1 MTINAA
7 CPRGK
12 VAADGIEMKL
22 IIQIPCLNEA
32 ADLPETLLALPRK
45 IDGIDTIEY
54 LVIDDGSSDNTSGVA
69 RQFGVH
75 HIVRHRR
82 NRGLA
87 AAFRSGID
95 KALAEGADIIVNTD
109 ADNQYMAD
117 DIALLVQPILDGT
130 ADIVMGD
137 RQVSKNAHFSPFKRL
152 LQVLG
157 SATVRRLSGTD
168 ITDAVSG
175 FRALSR
181 AAAQK
186 INITS
191 SFSYTTEMLIQAGR
205 KRMAI
210 TSVPVR
216 TNRAVRP
223 SRLFRS
229 VPQFITNTG
238 ATMVRAYAMY
248 NPLKVFVSL
257 GLFLA
262 LAGAAPIVR
271 FLIFYFA
278 GDGAGHVQSLVI
290 GGSLIILGFIAIMF
304 GAIADLVGRNRQLME
319 QSLEKIRVIEEQLS
333 ARERDEKIARPIA
346 RTDKASVSS
355 RG

>member
-1 MTINAA
+1 
-7 CPRGK
+7 
-12 VAADGIEMKL
+12 MKL

-32 ADLPETLLALPRK
+32 VSLPETMLALPRR
-45 IDGIDTIEY
+45 IEGIDTIEY

-69 RQFGVH
+69 RQYGVH

-117 DIALLVQPILDGT
+117 DIALLVKPILDGE

-137 RQVSKNAHFSPFKRL
+137 RQVGKNAHFSPFKRL
-152 LQVLG
+152 LQVVG
-157 SATVRRLSGTD
+157 SATVRKLSDTD

-175 FRALSR
+175 FRAISR
-181 AAAQK
+181 SAAQK

-216 TNRAVRP
+216 TNRTMRP

-248 NPLKVFVSL
+248 NPLKVFASL
-257 GLFLA
+257 GLCLA
-262 LAGAAPIVR
+262 VAGTVPIIR
-271 FLIFYFA
+271 FLMFYFA
-278 GDGAGHVQSLVI
+278 GDGVGHVQSLIV
-290 GGSLIILGFIAIMF
+290 GGSLLTLGFIAILF
-304 GAIADLVGRNRQLME
+304 GAIADLVGRNRQLIE
-319 QSLEKIRVIEEQLS
+319 QSLEKLRVVEERLDAIHQAQIANRLPIMNID
-333 ARERDEKIARPIA
+333 AR
-346 RTDKASVSS
+346 VSS

>member
-1 MTINAA
+1 
-7 CPRGK
+7 
-12 VAADGIEMKL
+12 MKL
-22 IIQIPCLNEA
+22 IVQIPCLNEA
-32 ADLPETLLALPRK
+32 VNLPETLLALPRR
-45 IDGIDTIEY
+45 IEGIDTIEY
-54 LVIDDGSSDNTSGVA
+54 LVIDDGSNDNTSGVA

-87 AAFRSGID
+87 AAFRTGID

-109 ADNQYMAD
+109 ADNQYMAE
-117 DIALLVQPILDGT
+117 DIALLVKPILDGE

-137 RQVSKNAHFSPFKRL
+137 RQVGKNAHFSPFKRL
-152 LQVLG
+152 LQVVG
-157 SATVRRLSGTD
+157 SATVRKLSDTD

-175 FRALSR
+175 FRAISR

-262 LAGAAPIVR
+262 LAGAVPIVR
-271 FLIFYFA
+271 FLAFYVA
-278 GDGAGHVQSLVI
+278 GDGAGHVQSLVV
-290 GGSLIILGFIAIMF
+290 GGSLLTLGFIAMLF
-304 GAIADLVGRNRQLME
+304 GAIADLIGRNRQLIE
-319 QSLEKIRVIEEQLS
+319 QSLEKLRVVEERLNAIQK
-333 ARERDEKIARPIA
+333 AQIADHSHNLNVEDR
-346 RTDKASVSS
+346 VS
-355 RG
+355 RQA

>member
-1 MTINAA
+1 M
-7 CPRGK
+7 
-12 VAADGIEMKL
+12 DGTKMKL
-22 IIQIPCLNEA
+22 IVQIPCLNEA
-32 ADLPETLLALPRK
+32 VNLPETLLALPRR

-54 LVIDDGSSDNTSGVA
+54 LVIDDGSNDNTSSVA

-87 AAFRSGID
+87 AAFRTGID

-117 DIALLVQPILDGT
+117 DIALLVKPILNGE
-130 ADIVMGD
+130 ADIVVGD
-137 RQVSKNAHFSPFKRL
+137 RQVGKNAHFSPFKRL
-152 LQVLG
+152 LQVVG
-157 SATVRRLSGTD
+157 SATVRKLSDTD

-175 FRALSR
+175 FRAISR

-271 FLIFYFA
+271 FLVFYFA
-278 GDGAGHVQSLVI
+278 GDGAGHVQSLVV
-290 GGSLIILGFIAIMF
+290 GGSLLTLGFIAMLF
-304 GAIADLVGRNRQLME
+304 GAIADLVGRNRQLIE
-319 QSLEKIRVIEEQLS
+319 QSLEKLRVVEERLNAIQKTQTADHSPNLNVEDRVS
-333 ARERDEKIARPIA
+333 R
-346 RTDKASVSS
+346 KA
-355 RG
+355 